1 MMKMFIPMLAALMAS
16 FATAAAGET
25 EPAAPGVNLPAP
37 PTTGAMSLEE
47 ALARRRSVREFVPGA
62 LTLAEISRLLWAAQG
77 VTGAGR
83 RTAPSAGATYPLEIY
98 LVAGDVEG
106 LTVGVYRY
114 RPGLHRLEAVTDD
127 DIRLTL
133 SAAAWGQGWLRR
145 AAAVVAIAAVFE
157 RTTARYGKR
166 GERYVHIE
174 AGHAAQN
181 LLLQAAALGLGAA
194 PVGAFSD
201 TLVSRLLR
209 LADGETPLYL
219 IPVGR
224 STR

>member
-1 MMKMFIPMLAALMAS
+1 MKMLFPTLATFMLS
-16 FATAAAGET
+16 FAAAAADGT
-25 EPAAPGVNLPAP
+25 VPAASVSLPAP
-37 PTTGAMSLEE
+37 PTAGAMSLDE
-47 ALARRRSVREFVPGA
+47 ALARRRSVREYAPGA

-77 VTGAGR
+77 VSEPGR
-83 RTAPSAGATYPLEIY
+83 RTAPSAGATYPLEVY
-98 LVAGDVEG
+98 LVAGEVEG
-106 LTVGVYRY
+106 LAAGVYRY
-114 RPGLHRLEAVTDD
+114 RPGRHRLEAVTDD
-127 DIRLTL
+127 DIRLPL
-133 SAAAWGQGWLRR
+133 AAAAWGQGWLRR

-166 GERYVHIE
+166 GERYVHME

-181 LLLQAAALGLGAA
+181 LLLQATALGLGAA

-209 LADGETPLYL
+209 LPDGESPLYL

-224 STR
+224 SPRS